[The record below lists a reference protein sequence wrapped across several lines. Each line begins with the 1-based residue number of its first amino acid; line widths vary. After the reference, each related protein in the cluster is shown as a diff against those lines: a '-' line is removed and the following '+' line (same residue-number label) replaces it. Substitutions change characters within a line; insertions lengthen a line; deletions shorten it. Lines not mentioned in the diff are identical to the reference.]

1 MANTTTTRT
10 KDEGRTTMGQ
20 ATEKAQ
26 DFASE
31 AMDKA
36 KHAASSVGSTL
47 SSAASSAGQT
57 ADNLASSAG
66 SGLKNLGDTL
76 REHTPREGMLGGAS
90 QAVADTLRDSGRYLE
105 QEGLSGMFDDMGGLI
120 RSHPMSAILVAFGV
134 GFLVGMTLKS

>member
-1 MANTTTTRT
+1 MANTTTTRAKEEVRNT
-10 KDEGRTTMGQ
+10 LGQ
-20 ATEKAQ
+20 ATEKAH

-36 KHAASSVGSTL
+36 KQAASSVGGTI
-47 SSAASSAGQT
+47 SSAASTVGQT
-57 ADNLASSAG
+57 ADNLTASAG

-76 REHTPREGMLGGAS
+76 RENAPREGVLGGAS

-105 QEGLSGMFDDMGGLI
+105 QEGFSGIMEDLGGVI
-120 RSHPMSAILVAFGV
+120 RNHPVPTILVAFGV